1 MMRRMLVSS
10 LGAALLL
17 GVVGCGGG
25 GIEEGA
31 PPSTKPDVS
40 LDTIP
45 ADMGAK
51 KINPNALP
59 KGSETGEAS
68 KDAAKDA
75 TKK

>member
-25 GIEEGA
+25 GIDEGV
-31 PPSTKPDVS
+31 PPSTKPDVP
-40 LDTIP
+40 LDTVP
-45 ADMGAK
+45 GDMGAT

-59 KGSETGEAS
+59 KGSETGAP
-68 KDAAKDA
+68 APAK
-75 TKK
+75 K

>member
-25 GIEEGA
+25 GIDEGVPA
-31 PPSTKPDVS
+31 DTKPAIP
-40 LDTIP
+40 LDTVK
-45 ADMGAK
+45 ANMGET
-51 KINPNALP
+51 KINTNALP
-59 KGSETGEAS
+59 KGSETGEPG
-68 KDAAKDA
+68 KDA